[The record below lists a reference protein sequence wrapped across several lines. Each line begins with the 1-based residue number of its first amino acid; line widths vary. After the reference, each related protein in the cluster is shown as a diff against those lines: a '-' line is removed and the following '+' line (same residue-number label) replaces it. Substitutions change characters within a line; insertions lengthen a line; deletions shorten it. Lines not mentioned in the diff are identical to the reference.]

1 MRKNKKIIMFIFSLS
16 LCLLLTNRVYA
27 LEELP
32 VCENPEVLKV
42 IYFASIIV
50 DIVKIIIPI
59 GLVVMAMMDFSK
71 GVTSNNDGDNKKNF
85 SRLIKRFVYAVLIF
99 TVPWIVKIIIINLG
113 NLTKDVNYTDC
124 LENAT
129 SEKIAELQPIYDA
142 WLKEQEKQGG
152 SSSSSNSNVNFSD
165 EVKVNIKYDDDL
177 VDNYAAFIG
186 SEAGGDSVGFEA
198 QLMTGAIFMNN
209 LYYDH
214 DNSRDQ
220 IVSSPEQINKTTM
233 CKMFSHGNAYRIEK
247 CRYTLDSLGFN
258 DTQKKELT
266 VVAKLVLSGIFT
278 IPKQINGQGKMKDWG
293 DVPVFWGTLVT
304 RSGCK
309 ASIYE
314 EDGCSQVYS
323 YSKYYT
329 ITNEDI
335 YGNTVSTNFDDYKA
349 IADTLYQKYV
359 VEGKEIF

>member
-1 MRKNKKIIMFIFSLS
+1 MRKNKRIFMFIFSLT

-27 LEELP
+27 LEEIP

-42 IYFASIIV
+42 IYFAGIIIN
-50 DIVKIIIPI
+50 IVKIIIPI
-59 GLVVMAMMDFSK
+59 GLIIMAMMDFSK
-71 GVTSNNDGDNKKNF
+71 GVTSNNDGDNKKNL
-85 SRLIKRFVYAVLIF
+85 SRLIKRFVYAVIIF
-99 TVPWIVKIIIINLG
+99 IVPWIVKIIIINLG

-129 SEKIAELQPIYDA
+129 SERIAELQPIYDA
-142 WLKEQEKQGG
+142 WVKEQERQGVSG
-152 SSSSSNSNVNFSD
+152 NVKFSD
-165 EVKVNIKYDDDL
+165 EVKVKIKYDDDI

-186 SEAGGDSVGFEA
+186 SEAGGNEVGFEA

-214 DNSRDQ
+214 DNSRSQ
-220 IVSSPEQINKTTM
+220 IVTSPEQINKSTM
-233 CKMFSHGNAYRIEK
+233 CTMFSHGNSYGTKK
-247 CRYTLDSLGFN
+247 CNYTLDSLKFN
-258 DTQKKELT
+258 EKQKKQLT
-266 VVAKLVLSGIFT
+266 IAAKLVLSGIFT
-278 IPKQINGQGKMKDWG
+278 IPKQVNGQGKMENWG
-293 DVPVFWGTLVT
+293 DIAIMWGYTT
-304 RSGCK
+304 TTSNCK
-309 ASIYE
+309 VSLTH

-329 ITNEDI
+329 ITNEDV
-335 YGNTVSTNFDDYKA
+335 YGTTVSTNFDDYKA